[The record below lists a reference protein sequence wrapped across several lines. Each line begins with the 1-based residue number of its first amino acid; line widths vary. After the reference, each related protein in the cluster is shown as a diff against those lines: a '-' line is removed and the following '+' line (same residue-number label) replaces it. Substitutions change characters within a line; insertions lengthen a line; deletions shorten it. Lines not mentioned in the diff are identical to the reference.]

1 MLITS
6 PLVNLKNVK
15 VISVSVKVM
24 TVLPAL
30 QTTLVAVIVSIA
42 TVRCTCTKMCLWLPK
57 AALISKTIAATM
69 RITVVSSTEIRVIRI
84 VLTLKDVTWIN
95 LKEVLRN
102 ILRKCLVVNGS
113 GLSMAENS
121 LCFKSIELVLVI
133 SMSLMLIKA
142 KTNINPLT
150 LTSATGTSSMDNL
163 NSISL
168 RKQHLN

>member
-69 RITVVSSTEIRVIRI
+69 RITAVSSTEISVKVIN
-84 VLTLKDVTWIN
+84 VTNHVKEIN
-95 LKEVLRN
+95 VTNHVKE
-102 ILRKCLVVNGS
+102 
-113 GLSMAENS
+113 
-121 LCFKSIELVLVI
+121 
-133 SMSLMLIKA
+133 
-142 KTNINPLT
+142 INVT
-150 LTSATGTSSMDNL
+150 NL
-163 NSISL
+163 NAKKIIVVLILPIPIKDLPKWNRWLVGNGPGRQTVSL
-168 RKQHLN
+168 